1 VHGQAKTVSTFS
13 DSELGWIK
21 LNSAVQKVRIA
32 AAFRA
37 FRSHGIEPILIKGWT
52 VGRLYPPESPRHSAD
67 VDIAV
72 SGEDFERALRLV
84 SDSDC
89 LQLNIDLHRC
99 FRHFDRRPWASLFD
113 CSELVELEN
122 TPVRILSAE
131 DNLRIVCGHWLNDGG
146 ANRDRLWD
154 IYYSVEKRP
163 ANFDWDKCL
172 NAAGPERR
180 SWVIYA
186 IAMAHEYM
194 GLNIDELPFRH
205 EARAFPDWM
214 RRTVEEEWEKGV
226 PLRNLR
232 TCFGDWRMLLAQ
244 IRKRLPPNPI
254 QATIEMGKSLDD
266 PRRRYFQIWTMMR
279 RAASSAG
286 KVKYHFFPRE
296 NQRI

>member
-1 VHGQAKTVSTFS
+1 VHFQHQAVNRFS
-13 DSELGWIK
+13 ASELGWVN
-21 LNSAVQKVRIA
+21 LNCAVQKVRIA
-32 AAFRA
+32 SAFRI
-37 FRSHGIEPILIKGWT
+37 FRSHGIEPILFKGWT
-52 VGRLYPPESPRHSAD
+52 VGRLYPAHAPRHFTD
-67 VDIAV
+67 MDIAV
-72 SGEDFERALRLV
+72 SGEDFELSQRLV
-84 SDSDC
+84 SSDEC
-89 LQLNIDLHRC
+89 SKLNIDLHRC
-99 FRHFDRRPWASLFD
+99 FRHFDQRPWATLFQ

-131 DNLRIVCGHWLNDGG
+131 DNLRIICGHWLNDGG
-146 ANRDRLWD
+146 ANHDRLWD

-163 ANFDWDKCL
+163 TTFDWDKCL
-172 NAAGPERR
+172 HAAGHQRR

-186 IAMAHEYM
+186 IAMAHEYL
-194 GLNIDELPFRH
+194 GLHIDDLPFSD

-214 RRTVEEEWEKGV
+214 RRTVEEEWKKGV
-226 PLRNLR
+226 PLRDIR
-232 TCFGDWRMLLAQ
+232 TCFGDWPMLFAQ

-266 PRRRYFQIWTMMR
+266 PRRRYFQVWTMLR